1 MVVDRSPSQN
11 LENRAAD
18 ADATIAKLRETTQ
31 KFEDLELR
39 VVETNGGS
47 DHAEKGTQLFDTV
60 REALA
65 DIPQKRLAGLVLV
78 TDGQVHD
85 VPAAAR
91 ELGITAPVHLALT
104 GDPNGKDRRIVV
116 TQSPTFGLVGKSVDV
131 TFQVDDLGSPAQGVA
146 KVTIRRD
153 GEQIADIDAVDRPA
167 AERAARHR
175 AWRPDRVR
183 DRGAEVR
190 PGADARQQRGGV
202 RGQRRARP
210 PEGAADLRRAVSGR
224 AHLAQPAEVRSVGRA
239 DPLHHPAAA
248 EQAGR
253 DADQR
258 AGADRLPGRR
268 AVRYQAARIR
278 PDHLR
283 SVPAPWHPAGRV
295 FPAHRRVCEGR
306 RRGVRIG
313 GAELRRPV
321 QPLSHA
327 AGADLRGPA
336 DRRDPHPGLPAAGDA
351 GGPAPSGDR
360 RPAAA
365 GPGQAELG
373 PLVPRDAGQLVAR
386 RHGDERRRRLA
397 AADPRP
403 RRQGPRGAAVL
414 RPAVDVV
421 QGLRRRR
428 PACRADPAHR
438 PLADAGAGPR
448 GRGSA
453 RHRDR
458 RPPGDPP
465 PEPHHQERGSHGHAR
480 PTAPPRR

>member
-1 MVVDRSPSQN
+1 MIRDAYSIALDPLLPWWLIAGLVFAFLLLVGYALLRRARGAFLRLLAGMALTAILLNPSLVEEQRAYQKDIALAVVDRSPSQRSG
-11 LENRAAD
+11 EPRRRRRRDHRQAARDHAEVRGPRAA
-18 ADATIAKLRETTQ
+18 R
-31 KFEDLELR
+31 
-39 VVETNGGS
+39 GGDQAAAA

-91 ELGITAPVHLALT
+91 ELGITAPVHLAMT
-104 GDPNGKDRRIVV
+104 GDPDGKDRRIVV

-131 TFQVDDLGSPAQGVA
+131 TFQVDDLGSPAQGVGKGHHPA
-146 KVTIRRD
+146 RRP
-153 GEQIADIDAVDRPA
+153 ADRRHRCRHRQA

-183 DRGAEVR
+183 DRGAEIR
-190 PGADARQQRGGV
+190 PGADPRQQRGGV

-210 PEGAADLRRAVSGR
+210 AQGAADLRRAVSGR
-224 AHLAQPAEVRSVGRA
+224 AHLAQPAEVRPVGRA

-306 RRGVRIG
+306 RRGLRIG
-313 GAELRRPV
+313 GAEFRRPV

-351 GGPAPSGDR
+351 GGPAPSRSPPTCCR
-360 RPAAA
+360 R
-365 GPGQAELG
+365 
-373 PLVPRDAGQLVAR
+373 AR
-386 RHGDERRRRLA
+386 TSRA
-397 AADPRP
+397 
-403 RRQGPRGAAVL
+403 GAA
-414 RPAVDVV
+414 
-421 QGLRRRR
+421 
-428 PACRADPAHR
+428 
-438 PLADAGAGPR
+438 
-448 GRGSA
+448 GSA
-453 RHRDR
+453 RC
-458 RPPGDPP
+458 RP
-465 PEPHHQERGSHGHAR
+465 
-480 PTAPPRR
+480 APRAASRS

>member
-1 MVVDRSPSQN
+1 MALTAILLNPSLVEEQRAYQKDIALAVVDRSPSQN

-39 VVETNGGS
+39 VVETKGGT

-91 ELGITAPVHLALT
+91 ELGITAPVHLAMT
-104 GDPNGKDRRIVV
+104 GDPDGKDRRIVV
-116 TQSPTFGLVGKSVDV
+116 
-131 TFQVDDLGSPAQGVA
+131 
-146 KVTIRRD
+146 
-153 GEQIADIDAVDRPA
+153 DAVADLRPGRQERRRHLPGRRPRQPGAGRRKGHHPARRPADRRHRRRHRQA

-183 DRGAEVR
+183 DRGAEIQ
-190 PGADARQQRGGV
+190 PGADPRQQRRGV

-210 PEGAADLRRAVSGR
+210 AQGAADLRRALSGR
-224 AHLAQPAEVRSVGRA
+224 AHLAQPAEVRPVGRA

-306 RRGVRIG
+306 RRGVRI
-313 GAELRRPV
+313 
-321 QPLSHA
+321 
-327 AGADLRGPA
+327 
-336 DRRDPHPGLPAAGDA
+336 RRDRAPPASSASIA
-351 GGPAPSGDR
+351 RRWSRSSRPS
-360 RPAAA
+360 RPARSA
-365 GPGQAELG
+365 
-373 PLVPRDAGQLVAR
+373 PRASSR
-386 RHGDERRRRLA
+386 R
-397 AADPRP
+397 
-403 RRQGPRGAAVL
+403 
-414 RPAVDVV
+414 
-421 QGLRRRR
+421 
-428 PACRADPAHR
+428 
-438 PLADAGAGPR
+438 
-448 GRGSA
+448 
-453 RHRDR
+453 
-458 RPPGDPP
+458 
-465 PEPHHQERGSHGHAR
+465 
-480 PTAPPRR
+480 